1 MRVSIHTIL
10 RAPVPAFVLTIFF
23 ALAVTLPAL
32 AEDEEQSLEEI
43 RGKIH
48 ETRQEAK
55 RLAGQE
61 SGILSGLMKLDEE
74 LTLTNRL
81 LQGLESRRKRIEEQ
95 LSALEAEA
103 GRAEGEYIRRRELL
117 EERLVALYKFG
128 GYHEFEVIL
137 GSASLV
143 DLVSRFDRIFRVA
156 KRDDQLW
163 RAMEEER
170 TKLNEAREGL
180 VARSKEL
187 KAVEDERSQERSSLL
202 GQKNKK
208 RSLLTDV
215 RGKRESFEKLAKEL
229 EAASQALERIIAE
242 REARARAVPGMEDFS
257 GPSPFD
263 GGGDRLPWPVR
274 GKIIKKFGK
283 IRHPEFGTE
292 IPSNGID
299 IEAAYGTDIR
309 AVAGGRVE
317 YVSTL
322 PGYGN
327 CIIVQHGGGYYT
339 LYAHASEILVSQGQT
354 VTPGSLLAKVGDT
367 GSTSGSSLHFEVRK
381 GTKPLDPMRWLK

>member
-1 MRVSIHTIL
+1 MRTPFAVTAL
-10 RAPVPAFVLTIFF
+10 VLLL
-23 ALAVTLPAL
+23 ALAPSAL
-32 AEDEEQSLEEI
+32 VRADGEEQSLEEI
-43 RGKIH
+43 RSKIQQ
-48 ETRQEAK
+48 TRQEAK

-61 SGILSGLMKLDEE
+61 SGILSSLMKLDEE

-95 LSALEAEA
+95 LTELEREAE
-103 GRAEGEYIRRRELL
+103 RAEGEYVRRRELL

-137 GSASLV
+137 GSESLV

-156 KRDDQLW
+156 RRDDQLW

-170 TKLNEAREGL
+170 AKLDEARRGL
-180 VARSKEL
+180 VARSEEL
-187 KAVEDERSQERSSLL
+187 KSVEEERSQERSALL

-215 RGKRESFEKLAKEL
+215 RGQRESFEKLAGEL
-229 EAASQALERIIAE
+229 EAASKALEQIIAE
-242 REARARAVPGMEDFS
+242 REARSREIPGDEDYS

-299 IEAAYGTDIR
+299 IEAPFGTDIR

-354 VTPGSLLAKVGDT
+354 VTPGSLLARVGDT

-381 GTKPLDPMRWLK
+381 GTKPLDPMRWLR